1 MMIRRIFVAVGFV
14 WSVMLLASAGL
25 AQECN
30 GTSCTLRPVVASAVV
45 TATAPVAKLH
55 AAAAKR
61 VTTWSPRRWLR
72 RR

>member
-1 MMIRRIFVAVGFV
+1 MRRWMFVAVGFI
-14 WSVMLLASAGL
+14 WSVMLVASAGL

-61 VTTWSPRRWLR
+61 MATWSPRRWLR

>member
-1 MMIRRIFVAVGFV
+1 MRRWMFVAVGFV
-14 WSVMLLASAGL
+14 WSVMLLSAAGV

-30 GTSCTLRPVVASAVV
+30 GKSCTLQPVVASAVV

-55 AAAAKR
+55 ATATKR
-61 VTTWSPRRWLR
+61 VTTWSLRRWLR